1 MPVLRKTALRF
12 IDWYQRRGGGNGLFA
27 VDCNF
32 EPGCSEY
39 TKQAIEHYG
48 FAKGL
53 RLGIARIRRCKQP
66 DLPRKIDDPLPMCE
80 GHTDHPSGGHDAC
93 SRG

>member
-1 MPVLRKTALRF
+1 MLRKFALRL
-12 IDWYQRRGGGNGLFA
+12 INWYQNRGGGNGIFA

-48 FAKGL
+48 FAKGV
-53 RLGIARIRRCKQP
+53 RLGLARIRRCNQP
-66 DLPRKIDDPLPMCE
+66 DLPHKIDDPLPMCDCHAE
-80 GHTDHPSGGHDAC
+80 PDTGDTSHV
-93 SRG
+93 

>member
-1 MPVLRKTALRF
+1 MLGRLAIRL
-12 IDWYQRRGGGNGLFA
+12 INGYQNRGGGNGIFA

-48 FAKGL
+48 FFKGI
-53 RLGIARIRRCKQP
+53 RLGFARIRRCNQP
-66 DLPRKIDDPLPMCE
+66 DLPHKIDDPLPVCE
-80 GHTDHPSGGHDAC
+80 SHTCGEHGDVEHV
-93 SRG
+93 

>member
-1 MPVLRKTALRF
+1 MKVLTRIALRL
-12 IDWYQRRGGGNGLFA
+12 IDWYRRRGGGNRIFG

-53 RLGIARIRRCKQP
+53 RLGLARIRRCNQP
-66 DLPRKIDDPLPMCE
+66 DLAHKVDDPLPICE
-80 GHTDHPSGGHDAC
+80 GHAGQHPRDVTHV
-93 SRG
+93 